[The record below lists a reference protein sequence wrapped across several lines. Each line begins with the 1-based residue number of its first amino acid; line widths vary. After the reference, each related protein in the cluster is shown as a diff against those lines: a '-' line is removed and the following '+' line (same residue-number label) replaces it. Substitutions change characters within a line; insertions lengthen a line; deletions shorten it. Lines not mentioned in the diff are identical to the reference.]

1 MLQLL
6 LAAVAFSELVP
17 RPPGP
22 ADAFDLFREGDLG
35 YSHFRIPILA
45 TVDGPVPALLL
56 FVEARKFSFMD
67 WGTHGLLMRA
77 SYDGGAGWTPAT
89 QVVTDPES
97 SNKTMEIAGHGLD
110 GIGQPSS
117 VIVDRVR
124 HKVILMF
131 SPCEENC
138 STAGGNV
145 GAVGGGGTWDAY
157 KSSCLRQVGRGP
169 YSCGKTVESR
179 AFTVT
184 ADTSS
189 FPLRWGGPV
198 EFTRQLSPN
207 WRVFTGGPS
216 AGIQTPSGRLLVC
229 GWIIE
234 EGLRRPAGYDPLGYT
249 AGSAMIYSDNGGVHW
264 HSGGRIDVCSM
275 LSLTNC
281 TFGRKAT
288 DECQPVLLNNGS
300 ILVTLRS
307 EWQGGER
314 LHFLLLTV
322 VLALPFLF
330 VTDCLAALQTG
341 TNGARLALMMTACRL
356 STGGSPTSLTMAT
369 LAQLCGM
376 VPRYSCPMPTTQQT
390 VPISQSL
397 AVETKG

>member
-67 WGTHGLLMRA
+67 WGTRGLLMRA

-131 SPCEENC
+131 SP
-138 STAGGNV
+138 
-145 GAVGGGGTWDAY
+145 W
-157 KSSCLRQVGRGP
+157 
-169 YSCGKTVESR
+169 
-179 AFTVT
+179 
-184 ADTSS
+184 
-189 FPLRWGGPV
+189 
-198 EFTRQLSPN
+198 
-207 WRVFTGGPS
+207 
-216 AGIQTPSGRLLVC
+216 
-229 GWIIE
+229 
-234 EGLRRPAGYDPLGYT
+234 
-249 AGSAMIYSDNGGVHW
+249 
-264 HSGGRIDVCSM
+264 
-275 LSLTNC
+275 
-281 TFGRKAT
+281 
-288 DECQPVLLNNGS
+288 
-300 ILVTLRS
+300 
-307 EWQGGER
+307 
-314 LHFLLLTV
+314 
-322 VLALPFLF
+322 
-330 VTDCLAALQTG
+330 
-341 TNGARLALMMTACRL
+341 
-356 STGGSPTSLTMAT
+356 
-369 LAQLCGM
+369 
-376 VPRYSCPMPTTQQT
+376 
-390 VPISQSL
+390 PISTPACVTS
-397 AVETKG
+397 AVPSVYTSTWEPAWLRYFSGKFTP